1 MPLVETATTLGVY
14 PPLIIPTRPHRGV
27 VHLWDFMTQ
36 AEIFVVLCVYLRSA
50 RRALGPSL
58 TSLDFVIMAGR
69 RPSDVG
75 VRSVGQEEFVDRV
88 ELALVDNLQLPVSN
102 IRRCTGLEWWVVIED
117 IASVDVPGGGN
128 GSSMPAATGRR
139 RSSTIDSTG
148 DSSSRSISSNAE
160 SCTTPKRKVLLAT
173 PPPTSVATNVIP
185 PALPTTT
192 SSSSIQSL
200 MAPLLPQTGG
210 QDASGP
216 APVVSWTSPAVH
228 GRPPS
233 AIADR
238 RYVAQRGAAAAP
250 AANFA
255 PPPSPPSADEFRAPV
270 HSPAIADRRYVA
282 QSGGTASAAAAAP
295 AANFAA
301 QSPANVFQSPA
312 PGASLFRAPAPYGGG
327 TPGMTYRGLPAPLPQ
342 RPPPPGHHISACTP
356 RPSSVPSFAPVS
368 LEMSPSIAAASAAF
382 SPAQAFTPAQAVFY
396 RQPPNQM
403 PAPVFM
409 SPTAPASAC
418 VTPAGTQL

>member
-14 PPLIIPTRPHRGV
+14 PPLIIPSQPHRGV

-75 VRSVGQEEFVDRV
+75 VLSVGPEEFVDRV
-88 ELALVDNLQLPVSN
+88 ELALVDNLQLPVTN

-128 GSSMPAATGRR
+128 GSSIPAATGRR

-200 MAPLLPQTGG
+200 MAPLLPQTSG

-216 APVVSWTSPAVH
+216 APVVSWTSPAIH

-233 AIADR
+233 
-238 RYVAQRGAAAAP
+238 
-250 AANFA
+250 
-255 PPPSPPSADEFRAPV
+255 
-270 HSPAIADRRYVA
+270 AIADRRYVA

-295 AANFAA
+295 ATNFAA
-301 QSPANVFQSPA
+301 QSHANVFQSPA

-327 TPGMTYRGLPAPLPQ
+327 TPGVTYRGLPAPLPQ

-382 SPAQAFTPAQAVFY
+382 SPAQAFTPAQAMFY

-409 SPTAPASAC
+409 SSTAPASAC
-418 VTPAGTQL
+418 VTPAGKQL